1 MTLKYLRPP
10 PQVRLLCRL
19 KIWKWIY
26 LITLLIAIEMHFI
39 DLWQGKRGRG
49 DFLLV
54 KGEDW
59 NCYLWRGKRGRGGCC
74 RDKRGGG
81 RTTTSKFHHDSFMM
95 MMILKV
101 LLWCITSGGE
111 GPVSRT
117 WVWSRGPWG
126 KGIITTVIFNHFR
139 AGDLKTWIAPWQ
151 CGWRRWRRIS
161 KVASPS
167 GCFWWSVMGPLG
179 GNIIQRQRGP
189 EIISQQ
195 A

>member
-1 MTLKYLRPP
+1 MMMAIWSLICIFRGGVDDFKIPETSIPGKAALSSENLKIYLPNYFIDCNWNAFHWFMTLL
-10 PQVRLLCRL
+10 PQ
-19 KIWKWIY
+19 
-26 LITLLIAIEMHFI
+26 
-39 DLWQGKRGRG
+39 
-49 DFLLV
+49 
-54 KGEDW
+54 GEEG

-81 RTTTSKFHHDSFMM
+81 RTTTSKFRHDSFMM
-95 MMILKV
+95 MLILKV

-167 GCFWWSVMGPLG
+167 GWKNRFLVIGDGTPRW
-179 GNIIQRQRGP
+179 
-189 EIISQQ
+189 
-195 A
+195 